1 LWLLTG
7 SPWRVPNRSARA
19 GTLTQIAG
27 RPVRRRRTTT
37 RTTCEFNANSQ
48 AHNPPATLSHH
59 AAPRPARQE
68 PHAAPARP
76 RSRGS
81 RGPHAA
87 ARSPLVPGGGLDRLV
102 NATGAARL
110 TLGALERQVLR
121 ILNVADFLSLTPRLS
136 DRRHPASPQ
145 PDRARKIT
153 DKPTTED
160 NDWSHRSQRATPPS
174 GAPSASYV
182 PDNATYR
189 QNKLSLVTPTT
200 VSGLRPRSD

>member
-1 LWLLTG
+1 MWLLTG

-121 ILNVADFLSLTPRLS
+121 ILNVAEFLSLTPRLS
-136 DRRHPASPQ
+136 DRRHPASPSLTAPGRSRTNRQ
-145 PDRARKIT
+145 QKIT
-153 DKPTTED
+153 TGRTGHSAPH
-160 NDWSHRSQRATPPS
+160 HRAARLALPMYQTMQRIGRTS
-174 GAPSASYV
+174 C
-182 PDNATYR
+182 
-189 QNKLSLVTPTT
+189 
-200 VSGLRPRSD
+200 RS